1 MTNDVRLDFKYVD
14 NRKAAKISALSP
26 EKNEKYEYLTGEKY
40 NLVIKK
46 SDRTS

>member
-26 EKNEKYEYLTGEKY
+26 EKNEKYLTGEK
-40 NLVIKK
+40 IQPCDKK
-46 SDRTS
+46 E